1 MSTKKPESL
10 DQLWTEA
17 ELGTRLGL
25 PVRKSGKCV
34 PLSYM
39 VRGGL
44 AYSEKSGRRFFFESD
59 VISYL
64 WSRRIAPE
72 TTE

>member
-1 MSTKKPESL
+1 MSTKKAESL

-34 PLSYM
+34 PLSFM

-44 AYSEKSGRRFFFESD
+44 VHAEKSGRRFYFESD
-59 VISYL
+59 ILEYF
-64 WSRRIAPE
+64 WGRRVVPE
-72 TTE
+72 KAE